1 MNILEN
7 VTLGEHYFET
17 AVLLRESLFLN
28 SVLTNVEIW
37 YGLTREDIK
46 KLEDLDIS
54 LLRRILGAPFTVAK
68 EALYLELGC
77 TNIEAIIKGRR
88 VNYLHYL
95 VTQNSDTMLYRFF
108 VAQWKQTCK
117 HDWTKQVKLDLL
129 DLGITDNLQ
138 WIKEKSKLS
147 L

>member
-1 MNILEN
+1 M
-7 VTLGEHYFET
+7 
-17 AVLLRESLFLN
+17 
-28 SVLTNVEIW
+28 
-37 YGLTREDIK
+37 
-46 KLEDLDIS
+46 
-54 LLRRILGAPFTVAK
+54 GAPFTVAK

-138 WIKEKSKLS
+138 SIKEKSKLS
-147 L
+147 FKSLVKTKVKEYAFLELIERKSKHSKMKDLFYQVEVTEYELL